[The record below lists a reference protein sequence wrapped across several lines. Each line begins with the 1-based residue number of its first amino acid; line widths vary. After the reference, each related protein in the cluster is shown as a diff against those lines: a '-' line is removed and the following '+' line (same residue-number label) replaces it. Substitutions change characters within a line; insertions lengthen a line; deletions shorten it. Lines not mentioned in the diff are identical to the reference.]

1 MQELSILRCSKSGKN
16 GKSSAWLNWDQ
27 VVKLKSKKKMHR
39 QWKQGQVLW
48 EEYKEAARDGVR
60 KAKAQL
66 ELSMARDATKNK
78 KSFYKYL
85 NQNRKVQKGVS
96 SLVSNS
102 GRLVATDK
110 EKEAKVFNNSLPQS
124 PLITAYY
131 DVTDITLIMC

>member
-1 MQELSILRCSKSGKN
+1 
-16 GKSSAWLNWDQ
+16 
-27 VVKLKSKKKMHR
+27 
-39 QWKQGQVLW
+39 
-48 EEYKEAARDGVR
+48 
-60 KAKAQL
+60 
-66 ELSMARDATKNK
+66 MARDATKNK